1 MFISTA
7 FAQSGAAGGGFDLFS
22 LMPLLLIFVIFW
34 FFLIR
39 PQQRKQKEHRAM
51 IQAIKRNDQV
61 LTAGGIYGKVTRII
75 DDNTVQVE
83 IADNVRVRMA
93 RATISDVLTKTEPR
107 PAAKAAEAKKDEAE
121 PAAAASEPEAK
132 EPAPAANAAAGGRKS
147 LFSFGSKK

>member
-7 FAQSGAAGGGFDLFS
+7 YAQSLGGGGGDNFLVS

-39 PQQRKQKEHRAM
+39 PQQRKAKEHRAM
-51 IQAIKRNDQV
+51 VANVKRNDQV
-61 LTAGGIYGKVTRII
+61 LTGGGIIGRVTKLI

-83 IADNVRVRMA
+83 IADNVRVRVA
-93 RATISDVLTKTEPR
+93 RGTITEVMSKTGSVKATPKQAEKQDDTE
-107 PAAKAAEAKKDEAE
+107 DESTGGE
-121 PAAAASEPEAK
+121 AAAAPSGAESGK
-132 EPAPAANAAAGGRKS
+132 KS

>member
-7 FAQSGAAGGGFDLFS
+7 YAQSLGGGGGDNFLVS

-39 PQQRKQKEHRAM
+39 PQQRKAKDHRAM
-51 IQAIKRNDQV
+51 VANVKRNDQV
-61 LTAGGIYGKVTRII
+61 LTGGGIIGRVTKLI

-83 IADNVRVRMA
+83 IADNVRVRVA
-93 RATISDVLTKTEPR
+93 RGTITEVMSKTGSV
-107 PAAKAAEAKKDEAE
+107 KAAPKQAEKQDDAEDESTE
-121 PAAAASEPEAK
+121 GAAAAAPSGEASGK
-132 EPAPAANAAAGGRKS
+132 KS

>member
-7 FAQSGAAGGGFDLFS
+7 YAQAAGGGGSFDFLGGM
-22 LMPLLLIFVIFW
+22 LPLILIFVIFW

-51 IQAIKRNDQV
+51 VQNLKRNDQV
-61 LTAGGIYGKVTRII
+61 ITAGGILGKVTRLI

-83 IADNVRVRMA
+83 IADNVRVRVA
-93 RATISDVLTKTEPR
+93 RGTITEVLTKTAPR
-107 PAAKAAEAKKDEAE
+107 AAKASDEKSDGKETAEPEEGGEKAETADEAGAE
-121 PAAAASEPEAK
+121 S
-132 EPAPAANAAAGGRKS
+132 GGRKS